1 MFKMKNLVLSVCFVG
16 CLVSSKSQAAS
27 GSGFGINVGLGVPFV
42 TQAGVNYTFSDQW
55 SMSFGYNLLS
65 IDVGTAKAE
74 LSMPELLVHW
84 HPFSGSF
91 FAAAGLGSETMS
103 TSATDA
109 TTGQKAEIKVVAT
122 ATVLKLG
129 WMWGASDGG
138 FWYGIDMSMISP
150 SSPKTTITSALPTTN
165 EAYIDAEDAAD
176 KFGST
181 AFTNLTF
188 FRLGY
193 LF

>member
-1 MFKMKNLVLSVCFVG
+1 MFKIRNLVLSVCFTFATVG
-16 CLVSSKSQAAS
+16 SIAQA
-27 GSGFGINVGLGVPFV
+27 GSAGSFGVNLGLGLPFV
-42 TQAGVNYTFSDQW
+42 TQAGVNYIFSDQL

-65 IDVGTAKAE
+65 LDVSGAKAE

-84 HPFSGSF
+84 HPFAGSF
-91 FAAAGLGSETMS
+91 FAAAGFGSETLS
-103 TSATDA
+103 TSATDTA
-109 TTGQKAEIKVVAT
+109 TGQKVEVKVTST

-129 WMWGASDGG
+129 WMWGADDAG
-138 FWYGIDMSMISP
+138 FWYGIDMSMVSP
-150 SSPKTTITSALPTTN
+150 SSPKTTITSPLPSTN
-165 EAYIDAEDAAD
+165 EAYIDAKDAAD